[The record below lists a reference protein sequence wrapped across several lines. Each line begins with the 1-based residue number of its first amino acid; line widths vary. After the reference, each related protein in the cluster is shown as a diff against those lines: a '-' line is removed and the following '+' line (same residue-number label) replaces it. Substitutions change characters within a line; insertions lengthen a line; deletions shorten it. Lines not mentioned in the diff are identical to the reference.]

1 MILSPR
7 LPRRALSDD
16 PQKADGRICIGFSL
30 SLRGDQSLN
39 FLENVFELLER
50 SAGHPVLQEIRG
62 EQIASVTGAEL
73 LAQVR
78 TARSFFHKV
87 GFRKGDRCALLA
99 HNSIRWVAAD
109 LALMAEGIIVV
120 PLYARQ
126 AVAELIAM
134 MKDCTPRLICC
145 GETSLGESVAR
156 AWRDA
161 PRVVSLDEV
170 FADPGVVH
178 AQRWPV
184 ASQMPVSREPQDL
197 VAIIYTSGTSGEPKG
212 VCLTVANLDHMLAC
226 TTQRLDDL
234 MGPASQPDRVFHY
247 LPFNFAASW
256 IFTLSCLSQR
266 SLLSLSTDLNKLAD
280 EIRLAAPHYFLNV
293 PTLLERVRRGVED
306 NLRSRGGFAL
316 RIFERA
322 WQGFLRHASG
332 RHQLSDAF
340 YRSVAGLL
348 IFPKIR
354 ARFGAHLR
362 ALICGSA
369 PLARDTQLFFN
380 MLGIRVLQGYGLTET
395 TGICTLDDPRGD
407 VEPGCVGPSIPG
419 VEMVLGENQE
429 ILVRGPNLFP
439 GYWNRP
445 EETAR
450 VLRDGWFHT
459 GDQGEVNAAGNWR
472 IIGRIKNLIIL
483 NSGHNIAPEP
493 IEEKLLNLLPGA
505 QHVVLVGNGRGY
517 LSAIVTGG
525 VTREQVQSALDA
537 LNRTL
542 PHYKQVRAF
551 HIHAEPFSIEN
562 GMLTANGKLK
572 RDVIARHLQ
581 AEIEDLYQRKA
592 L

>member
-1 MILSPR
+1 
-7 LPRRALSDD
+7 
-16 PQKADGRICIGFSL
+16 
-30 SLRGDQSLN
+30 LN
-39 FLENVFELLER
+39 FLENVFEQLKR
-50 SAGHPVLQEIRG
+50 SAGRPVLQEIRG
-62 EQIASVTGAEL
+62 KQIASMTGAEL
-73 LAQVR
+73 LAHIG

-99 HNSIRWVAAD
+99 HNSVRWVAAD

-145 GETSLGESVAR
+145 GETSLGESIAR

-161 PRVVSLDEV
+161 PRFVSFDEI

-178 AQRWPV
+178 AQRRPV
-184 ASQMPVSREPQDL
+184 ASQVPVSREPNDL

-226 TTQRLDDL
+226 TTQRLDEL

-247 LPFNFAASW
+247 LPLNFAASW
-256 IFTLSCLSQR
+256 IFTLSCLSRR

-280 EIRLAAPHYFLNV
+280 EVRLAAPHYFLNV

-316 RIFERA
+316 RIFEKA
-322 WQGFLRHASG
+322 WQGFLRHSSG

-340 YRSVAGLL
+340 YRAVAGLL

-354 ARFGAHLR
+354 ARFGTHLR

-395 TGICTLDDPRGD
+395 TGICTLDDPRGP

-429 ILVRGPNLFP
+429 ILVRGANLFP

-517 LSAIVTGG
+517 ITALITGDVAEAPVSA
-525 VTREQVQSALDA
+525 ALDTV
-537 LNRTL
+537 NRDL

-551 HIHAEPFSIEN
+551 HLLHEPLTTEN
-562 GMLTANGKLK
+562 GLVTVNGKLK
-572 RDVIARHLQ
+572 RDAIAARF
-581 AEIEDLYQRKA
+581 ASEIEAMYQRKTR
-592 L
+592 